1 MNTVTQ
7 LLVGVVLVGAGLILA
22 LGFPDTELGWFEGR
36 PLGVVLGIIGVV
48 DLGEAVL
55 RRRRG

>member
-1 MNTVTQ
+1 MNTATQ
-7 LLVGVVLVGAGLILA
+7 LLLGVVLVGAGMILA
-22 LGFPDTELGWFEGR
+22 LGYPDAELGWFEGR
-36 PLGVVLGIIGVV
+36 PLGVVLAIIGAV